1 MARWGPFPWYF
12 MTTSYTQVQESQK
25 NLSRKPLRVFT
36 GLQRGWTH
44 ETKMNLYQFNGN
56 IKQWRRR
63 ETSSWCETSMH
74 HLCGI
79 GMYGWQWN
87 WITKAA
93 GWILKCMGVF
103 SLLTFTQLLYNWSD
117 SARLKSYCK
126 TSPRVSQGKEIWYSS
141 VARSVTW
148 SLPIRSCFSVIKV
161 KSENRKTDKQG
172 VDESGFYWRPDRAH
186 GLSLTTIIL
195 F

>member
-44 ETKMNLYQFNGN
+44 ETEMNLYQFNGN

-93 GWILKCMGVF
+93 GWILKCTGVF
-103 SLLTFTQLLYNWSD
+103 SLLTFTRCSITDQTVHDSNHTAKPTREFLKEKKWDILQWPGQSPDLCPLDHAFQLLK
-117 SARLKSYCK
+117 L
-126 TSPRVSQGKEIWYSS
+126 
-141 VARSVTW
+141 
-148 SLPIRSCFSVIKV
+148 KV
-161 KSENRKTDKQG
+161 KTE
-172 VDESGFYWRPDRAH
+172 RPTNKEWMKVVSIED
-186 GLSLTTIIL
+186 LTEPTGCL
-195 F
+195 